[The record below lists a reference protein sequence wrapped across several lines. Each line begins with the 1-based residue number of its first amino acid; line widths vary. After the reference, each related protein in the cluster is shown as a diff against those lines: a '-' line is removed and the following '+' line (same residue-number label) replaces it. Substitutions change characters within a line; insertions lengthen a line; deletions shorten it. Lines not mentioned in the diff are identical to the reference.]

1 MSADGLTPE
10 ELQAE
15 TAIALPD
22 KEVVSILDLNVDVD
36 VVLDAASP
44 IDLAVAAQLNGAA
57 AIDAA
62 AGASVGANV
71 ITWNSDTTAFS
82 SPTAI
87 IDQKLTGLADAYSN
101 QDSTIDQATTQS

>member
-15 TAIALPD
+15 IGIALPD

-36 VVLDAASP
+36 VLLDAASP
-44 IDLAVAAQLNGAA
+44 IDLAVAAQLNVAA

-62 AGASVGANV
+62 AGASVL
-71 ITWNSDTTAFS
+71 AFDS
-82 SPTAI
+82 T
-87 IDQKLTGLADAYSN
+87 ADAQN
-101 QDSTIDQATTQS
+101 LQETMVTQELAADATAQTFQVSDISQ